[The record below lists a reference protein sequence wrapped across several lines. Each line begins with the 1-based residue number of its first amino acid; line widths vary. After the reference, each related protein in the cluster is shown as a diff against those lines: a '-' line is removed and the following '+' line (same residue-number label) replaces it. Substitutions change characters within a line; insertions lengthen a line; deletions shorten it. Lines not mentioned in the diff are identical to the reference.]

1 MIDLTK
7 KFEEIFKKT
16 PERLFFAPG
25 RVNLIGEHIDYNG
38 GYVFPCAIDLGTY
51 AGVRLRDDEKINLIS
66 TDFSPPIQ
74 TDINNL
80 QYNKDHA
87 WANYPKG
94 VLYKLGKINQ
104 GFDMLITGDLPQAAG
119 LSSSASICVLAAFAF
134 NEIYGFNKTKTELAL
149 LCQNVENNYIG
160 VNCGIMDQFIIANAK
175 KDHAILLDCNSLK
188 YSYAPLYLGEY
199 SLVISNTNKSRELAD
214 SKYNERRSECETA
227 LKEIQKHTNIKH
239 LCDLTPDEFENI
251 SNYITNP
258 INKKRAAHAVYEN
271 HRTIQAAKVLE
282 AGDLAAFGRLMILSH
297 ESLCDLYEVTGEHL
311 DIIVKAALEFDREK
325 VPGSR
330 MTGAGFGGCSVSIV
344 HKDYIQE
351 FTNIVGEIYHKKTGI
366 KADFYIANPADGVK
380 EFL

>member
-1 MIDLTK
+1 MIDIK
-7 KFEEIFKKT
+7 NKFNEIFKKP
-16 PERLFFAPG
+16 PEKLFFAPG

-51 AGVRLRDDEKINLIS
+51 AGIRLRDDEKINLVS
-66 TDFSPPIQ
+66 TDFSPHVQID
-74 TDINNL
+74 TNNL

-134 NEIYGFNKTKTELAL
+134 NEIYNFGKTLTEIAL
-149 LCQNVENNYIG
+149 LCQNVENDYIG

-188 YSYAPLYLGEY
+188 YSYAPLFLGEY

-214 SKYNERRSECETA
+214 SKYNERRSECEAA
-227 LKEIQKHTNIKH
+227 LKEIQEHINIKH
-239 LCDLTPDEFENI
+239 LCDLTPDKFKDT
-251 SNYITNP
+251 YITNP
-258 INKKRAAHAVYEN
+258 INRKRATHAIYEN

-282 AGDLAAFGRLMILSH
+282 TGDLTAFGELMILSH
-297 ESLCDLYEVTGEHL
+297 KSLCNLYEVTGEHL
-311 DIIVKAALEFDREK
+311 DIIVEAAIKFDRKK

-351 FTNIVGEIYHKKTGI
+351 FINIVGEAYHKKTGI

-380 EFL
+380 EIL